1 MAFANAVPLPRSIS
15 SQFFSSMHG
24 SLSDGYNLSITA
36 GQYKY
41 LASGYLINGM
51 QTVFETRRIRLNM
64 LVKRHGTVA
73 NVNRAL
79 GWEENNARLYQ
90 IHNKSIRADRG
101 TPYELGDPTARQIEA
116 KLGLPTGW
124 MDTPPTYGELDGEND
139 PRAMIEHMVQE
150 MPPEDWPTA
159 LRLLSAL
166 KKPEPKNGTTG

>member
-1 MAFANAVPLPRSIS
+1 MAFANAVPLPRSNS
-15 SQFFSSMHG
+15 SQFLSSMPG
-24 SLSDGYNLSITA
+24 SLSHGYNLSMTF
-36 GQYKY
+36 GEYKY
-41 LASGYLINGM
+41 LAGGYLIGAM
-51 QTVFETRRIRLNM
+51 QTVFETRRVRLGM
-64 LVKRHGTVA
+64 LVKQHGKVA

-79 GWEENNARLYQ
+79 GWEDNNARLYQ

-101 TPYELGDPTARQIEA
+101 TPYEMGDPTAREIEE

-139 PRAMIEHMVQE
+139 PRAMIEHLVQE

-166 KKPEPKNGTTG
+166 KKP